1 MLGQNLR
8 PVQGA
13 LTVQITSVVSPSVA
27 RPGDSFIVKVNGDY
41 SSSGPF
47 TMVLSIVQLNGVPA
61 GMGVGTDTYTSSIQ
75 PPETGT
81 WGLAPTLQAYT
92 PNPNEYDSS
101 GKFAWQ
107 LEVEVNGVSQKFT
120 VTIIKADAD
129 PYIKIVG
136 VDAETSS
143 GTKLDKVSVEESF
156 TIVPRIEYSF
166 PAGSIVTL
174 SFRNYPPTYN
184 EWQKQ
189 LLQADGW
196 VQTWWSS
203 PNSGSGVCCGGWPS
217 VAPTDPMADW
227 HWGFKAQ
234 VKTSDPQPRTAE
246 DHATLHLAVTEPQDP
261 WAAFAHDESAAQAYV
276 QPTKQN
282 APSYISVY
290 LIGKFI
296 FPGTST
302 GTLMMEIFKIDN
314 TLIPDTTRTL
324 PDLKGKS
331 EFSESYALLAP
342 TVVGEF
348 DIIARLYIITTQN
361 GPKLVDTIILNIQ
374 VGPYDTSYFCK
385 ITGVEVNNVNLPGQ
399 GQYIDIP
406 YGKPFDVQLQ
416 LQWHL
421 SVGSKIDLSIFNENG
436 LDLVIASDYLITGP
450 VPDGSTV
457 HTLQIPD
464 YEVPPHNGHWQLAA
478 KAKWLNQIDHTFGST
493 MFNFMVNVV
502 GAPGAGP
509 GGNSDWAITG
519 LSTSPVDPWMGLDLV
534 FNARVEVSTTDPLPQ
549 TVAVSYSLDGVER
562 LKDWVTY
569 QAGMSFLAVPSPPWT
584 PTVGQH
590 VVRWVVDP
598 DKNYNDPNLANNV
611 MEATFSVTEAPPQ
624 PPPQPPGQTPLPP
637 PPAGQAFDFY
647 VTAVPSEQTIQSPVT
662 YVVTVNVTAGT
673 PQTVQ
678 LDLIGAPAG
687 VSYYFSPP
695 SGIPSFTSTLTVT
708 AASTVPAG
716 SYPLTINASS
726 VGIVRYTPLV
736 LNIPKGPD
744 YTLSITPDT
753 VQVNPGENA
762 TFTVTAS
769 SDSGYGQ
776 LVNLIASD
784 LPPGS
789 TSQFEPSAVAPTG
802 QSTLTVQLS
811 KDVSPGFYR
820 ITVTASGIEGKMISA
835 TLQVQGVTSA
845 QATEATVNN
854 LAIGILAII
863 VALVVVG
870 GILAVKRLRS
880 RHPKQ
885 VRSTQG

>member
-1 MLGQNLR
+1 MRGKYSGRCLCLHPHSSKIRTSLLLITLLIPIMLGQYLR

-120 VTIIKADAD
+120 VTIIKPGAD

-143 GTKLDKVSVEESF
+143 GTKVDKVSVEESF
-156 TIVPRIEYSF
+156 TVVPRIEYSF
-166 PAGSIVTL
+166 PAGSTVTL

-227 HWGFKAQ
+227 HWDIKAQ

-246 DHATLHLAVTEPQDP
+246 DHSTLHLAVTEPQDP
-261 WAAFAHDESAAQAYV
+261 WAAFSHDESSAQAYV
-276 QPTKQN
+276 QPSTQN
-282 APSYISVY
+282 APSYIPVY
-290 LIGKFI
+290 LITKYI

-302 GTLMMEIFKIDN
+302 GTLMMQIFKASDN
-314 TLIPDTTRTL
+314 TLIPDTEGGGARTH
-324 PDLKGKS
+324 DGKGKS
-331 EFSESYALLAP
+331 EFTESYTLLAP
-342 TVVGEF
+342 DTVGQFVVYVRLF
-348 DIIARLYIITTQN
+348 IATAQN
-361 GPKLVDTIILNIQ
+361 GQKLADTIFFSIH
-374 VGPYDTSYFCK
+374 VGPYDASSFAK

-399 GQYIDIP
+399 GEYIDIP

-421 SVGSKIDLSIFNENG
+421 SLGSKIELSIFNENG
-436 LDLVIASDYLITGP
+436 LDLVIASDYLITWLQ
-450 VPDGSTV
+450 DGSTV
-457 HTLQIPD
+457 RTLQIPD
-464 YEVPPHNGHWQLAA
+464 YEIPPHNGHWQLAA
-478 KAKWLNQIDHTFGST
+478 KAEWHNQIDHTFGST

-519 LSTSPVDPWMGLDLV
+519 LSTSPVNPWMGLDLV
-534 FNARVEVSTTDPLPQ
+534 FNARVEVTTTDPLPQ
-549 TVAVSYSLDGVER
+549 KVGVSYSLDGVEQ
-562 LKDWVTY
+562 LKDYVTY
-569 QAGMSFLAVPSPPWT
+569 QPGMSFLAVPSPPWI

-590 VVRWVVDP
+590 TVKWEVDP

-637 PPAGQAFDFY
+637 PPAGETFDFY
-647 VTAVPSEQTIQSPVT
+647 VSAVPTEQTIQSPVT
-662 YVVTVNVTAGT
+662 YAVTVNVTAGT
-673 PQTVQ
+673 PRTVQ

-695 SGIPSFTSTLTVT
+695 SGIPGFTSTLTVT

-726 VGIVRYTPLV
+726 GGIVRYTPLV

-753 VQVNPGENA
+753 VQAN
-762 TFTVTAS
+762 
-769 SDSGYGQ
+769 SG
-776 LVNLIASD
+776 
-784 LPPGS
+784 
-789 TSQFEPSAVAPTG
+789 
-802 QSTLTVQLS
+802 
-811 KDVSPGFYR
+811 
-820 ITVTASGIEGKMISA
+820 
-835 TLQVQGVTSA
+835 
-845 QATEATVNN
+845 
-854 LAIGILAII
+854 
-863 VALVVVG
+863 
-870 GILAVKRLRS
+870 
-880 RHPKQ
+880 
-885 VRSTQG
+885 